1 MEPAELLKKYFGYDT
16 FRPMQEDVIKT
27 ILSGRD
33 VLAVMPTGA
42 GKSVC
47 FQIPALL
54 FPHGT
59 IIISP
64 LISLMKDQ
72 VEALAEQG
80 ISASYVNSTVPFD
93 ESIERLRDLFRGRLK
108 LLYMA
113 PEKLEPTYFTDCL
126 SKVPLSMVVIDEAH
140 CVSQWGHDFRPSYQK
155 IKTFIDT
162 LPAKPVVT
170 AFTATATS
178 LVEEDM
184 KRSLG
189 LGKAAVFRTGLDR
202 PNLSFRV
209 IHGADRRDFILR
221 YVQNHGKESGII
233 YCATRKAVDEIYE
246 MLTSRKIKAGRYH
259 AGMEDGARRKGQED
273 FSFDRIH
280 VMVAT
285 NAFGMGIDKSNVRYV
300 LHYQMPKSME
310 AYYQE
315 AGRAGRDGAK
325 AECILLYSGQDV
337 GIQRYLIESG
347 NQTDGQKQM
356 DYDRLYAMDGY
367 CSTTGCLR
375 NYILNYFGETADE
388 TCGRCGNCES
398 GKGKVDI
405 TDEAVLIFRTVRSLK
420 ERYGAGVVADI
431 LKGSRTKMIRERN
444 LDSLPT
450 YGRLSFAKIKHL
462 RTAIHFLIADGYLK
476 RDGGES
482 PLLHLTE
489 KAEIVLER
497 KAPVLGFAFGAEDVM
512 ASVAVE
518 KKAILSE
525 TKSGIFEKLRRLR
538 LAIARE
544 EHVPPFV
551 VFSDATLEDMVSRLP
566 RTEEEM
572 AEVHGIGAFKLKK
585 YGERFLAALGEFS
598 GAEEMRG
605 KDEREEKNIYEKLE
619 RLRRSLAKKENL
631 STSQILSDTVLR
643 RIAETCP
650 ATEEEFRGV
659 KGIGPKKA
667 DKYAEVFL
675 QALHPER
682 SRISPKTESKMPEKR
697 EHVIPKTAKPVRG
710 RKGKITAVRKETIQA
725 GQTAAIDIETRA
737 FFLYLK
743 KVRARLAKE
752 TDLSAESICADRDL
766 EKMVK
771 SETVSDNLPAAVKA
785 EFEKVAQE
793 RILDNIRKQLSRYDF
808 YKELVLELRD
818 TLGKVPTA
826 AEFFEASKVEPH
838 VFYNDKRTYARLCA
852 DAGIIPNFET
862 TEEEI
867 LLQKAVPRML
877 SIDST
882 DWIFFLLS
890 LFNDDQEE
898 RCLTA
903 LQKKYLRMWQ
913 WTIWGKDYDDA
924 GMVSPLDAVHRLS
937 KVAYIKEE
945 IISLLI
951 MQRESVEI
959 VPKKVKVP
967 YICPLDVYANY
978 TRDQIFAALG
988 FKKPN
993 SIREG
998 VKFLNMTNTD
1008 SITADT
1014 DVFLVTLNK
1023 SEKEFSDTTLYE
1035 DYSISKTLFHWQ
1047 SQSTTSDHSKTGQRY
1062 IQQNEKGNIVFLFVR
1077 KSKKDAYGKS
1087 MPYTFLGTA
1096 HFVNYEG
1103 SQPMSII
1110 YRLDYPIPAKYI
1122 RTTDTAGVL

>member
-1 MEPAELLKKYFGYDT
+1 MGADKRAYAIMSAVERYSADL
-16 FRPMQEDVIKT
+16 
-27 ILSGRD
+27 RD
-33 VLAVMPTGA
+33 V
-42 GKSVC
+42 K
-47 FQIPALL
+47 
-54 FPHGT
+54 
-59 IIISP
+59 
-64 LISLMKDQ
+64 
-72 VEALAEQG
+72 G
-80 ISASYVNSTVPFD
+80 IGF
-93 ESIERLRDLFRGRLK
+93 
-108 LLYMA
+108 
-113 PEKLEPTYFTDCL
+113 
-126 SKVPLSMVVIDEAH
+126 
-140 CVSQWGHDFRPSYQK
+140 CVSQKHAAFMADYMNKHDSPSIALDANSK
-155 IKTFIDT
+155 K
-162 LPAKPVVT
+162 
-170 AFTATATS
+170 
-178 LVEEDM
+178 ED
-184 KRSLG
+184 
-189 LGKAAVFRTGLDR
+189 
-202 PNLSFRV
+202 
-209 IHGADRRDFILR
+209 
-221 YVQNHGKESGII
+221 
-233 YCATRKAVDEIYE
+233 
-246 MLTSRKIKAGRYH
+246 
-259 AGMEDGARRKGQED
+259 
-273 FSFDRIH
+273 
-280 VMVAT
+280 
-285 NAFGMGIDKSNVRYV
+285 
-300 LHYQMPKSME
+300 
-310 AYYQE
+310 
-315 AGRAGRDGAK
+315 RDGAK
-325 AECILLYSGQDV
+325 
-337 GIQRYLIESG
+337 
-347 NQTDGQKQM
+347 QKLEAG
-356 DYDRLYAMDGY
+356 DIKFIF
-367 CSTTGCLR
+367 T
-375 NYILNYFGETADE
+375 
-388 TCGRCGNCES
+388 
-398 GKGKVDI
+398 VDI
-405 TDEAVLIFRTVRSLK
+405 FNEGVDIPAVNTVLFLR
-420 ERYGAGVVADI
+420 
-431 LKGSRTKMIRERN
+431 
-444 LDSLPT
+444 PT
-450 YGRLSFAKIKHL
+450 NSMTVFIQQLGR
-462 RTAIHFLIADGYLK
+462 G
-476 RDGGES
+476 
-482 PLLHLTE
+482 
-489 KAEIVLER
+489 
-497 KAPVLGFAFGAEDVM
+497 
-512 ASVAVE
+512 
-518 KKAILSE
+518 
-525 TKSGIFEKLRRLR
+525 LR
-538 LAIARE
+538 L
-544 EHVPPFV
+544 
-551 VFSDATLEDMVSRLP
+551 D
-566 RTEEEM
+566 
-572 AEVHGIGAFKLKK
+572 
-585 YGERFLAALGEFS
+585 
-598 GAEEMRG
+598 RG
-605 KDEREEKNIYEKLE
+605 KDCLTVLDFVAQANKKYNFAGRFTALLGKKDVSI
-619 RLRRSLAKKENL
+619 KKE
-631 STSQILSDTVLR
+631 IEGGFPHV
-643 RIAETCP
+643 P
-650 ATEEEFRGV
+650 
-659 KGIGPKKA
+659 KGCA
-667 DKYAEVFL
+667 
-675 QALHPER
+675 
-682 SRISPKTESKMPEKR
+682 
-697 EHVIPKTAKPVRG
+697 
-710 RKGKITAVRKETIQA
+710 IQ
-725 GQTAAIDIETRA
+725 
-737 FFLYLK
+737 L
-743 KVRARLAKE
+743 
-752 TDLSAESICADRDL
+752 
-766 EKMVK
+766 
-771 SETVSDNLPAAVKA
+771 
-785 EFEKVAQE
+785 EKVAQE